1 MKVKQDKRKY
11 NEAYSN
17 ENLDRIAF
25 PMGGIGAGMIC
36 MEGTGA
42 LSHISIRNRPDIFN
56 EPGIFAAIAIKGNN
70 IISKVIEGP
79 VPDWKKF
86 GLKESGNGLGGA
98 TTGLPRF
105 SNASFL
111 TRFPLVFL
119 SCRIP
124 RFQ

>member
-1 MKVKQDKRKY
+1 MKKNKGRRTFLKNISLGGASAAILSTAAISENQLLSENADTKVKVKQDKRKY

-56 EPGIFAAIAIKGNN
+56 EPGIFAAI
-70 IISKVIEGP
+70 
-79 VPDWKKF
+79 
-86 GLKESGNGLGGA
+86 
-98 TTGLPRF
+98 
-105 SNASFL
+105 FL
-111 TRFPLVFL
+111 QHRIFRLL
-119 SCRIP
+119 SVCLR
-124 RFQ
+124 RL